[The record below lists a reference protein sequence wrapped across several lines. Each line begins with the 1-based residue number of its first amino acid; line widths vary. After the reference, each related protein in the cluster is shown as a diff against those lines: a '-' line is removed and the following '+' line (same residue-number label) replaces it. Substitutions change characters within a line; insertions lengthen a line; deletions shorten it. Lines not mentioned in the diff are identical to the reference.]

1 MDSYFFAA
9 VGTAI
14 AVTFLLRAIPFLIK
28 TRLYGS
34 PLLEN
39 FGRWMPQGAMLILLV
54 YCLHGVNWG
63 PTSNKVGYVLGLI
76 VTVGVHLWRR
86 NAVLSILAGTAVCVA
101 LTTSLA

>member
-1 MDSYFFAA
+1 MDSYFYIAVATAA
-9 VGTAI
+9 
-14 AVTFLLRAIPFLIK
+14 AVTFALRAVPFLIK

-39 FGRWMPQGAMLILLV
+39 FGRWMPQGAMLILLL

-63 PTSNKVGYVLGLI
+63 PNNTNIGYGIGLA

-86 NAVLSILAGTAVCVA
+86 NAVLSILAGTIACVA
-101 LTTSLA
+101 LTTTLA

>member
-1 MDSYFFAA
+1 MDSYFYAA
-9 VGTAI
+9 VAVTV
-14 AVTFLLRAIPFLIK
+14 AVTFALRALPFLIK

-39 FGRWMPQGAMLILLV
+39 FGRWMPQGAMLILLL

-63 PTSNKVGYVLGLI
+63 PTNTNIGYGVGLA

-86 NAVLSILAGTAVCVA
+86 NAVLSIVAGTTVCVA
-101 LTTSLA
+101 LASAVA